1 MKYILVILGL
11 LSSFTSSSQ
20 TNAITEEGIEVIL
33 FDDNSWTFK
42 NKNSNE
48 NKEIRT
54 NKSSYKYGKSST
66 FLVKSSSIPIGI
78 YINPTKWSFQKEG
91 DSDTEYTFTLKGED
105 LYGQIINEKIEIPL
119 ENMKSIALDNF
130 KSAAPDAKIIN
141 QEYRYVNNLKI
152 LMLHME
158 GTSQGVSFFFYG
170 YYFSNENGTTQLV
183 TYSSKPL
190 FDTYYN
196 DIQEFLNGIVKL

>member
-11 LSSFTSSSQ
+11 LSSFTSYSQ

-48 NKEIRT
+48 NKEIRI

-105 LYGQIINEKIEIPL
+105 LYGQIINEKIEVPL

-130 KSAAPDAKIIN
+130 KNVAPDAEIIN

-158 GTSQGVSFFFYG
+158 GKSQGVSFFFYG
-170 YYFSNENGTTQLV
+170 YYYSNENGTTQLV
-183 TYSSKPL
+183 AYSSKPL
-190 FDTYYN
+190 FDSYYG
-196 DIQEFLNGIVKL
+196 DIQELLNGIVKL